1 MIDVPVDRIAFI
13 SHPKAIMHQM
23 PFPKPHLESFENP
36 LRYQMAERYL
46 EKSGMLDRTIRAKA
60 PRAGLND
67 VLSVHSPYLVHA
79 VEILS
84 DIGSGQLGE
93 SAYASP
99 DLLRT
104 ALLAVG
110 GAMKGVDMV
119 LADEVKHAYVFMRPP
134 GHHATSSNSMGL
146 CYFNNMAIATKHA
159 MKDERI
165 QRVSII
171 DFDDHHGNGTSE
183 IFYANPD
190 VQYISIHE
198 YDYENFGLGHYAEIG
213 HGDGRGT
220 NVNIPL
226 VETSPDVS
234 YESAIKR
241 VVEPALKV
249 FKPQLIM
256 VSAGYDAHYADPV
269 GNMNVDSRTYWK
281 FGASINRMVH
291 SLNAKG
297 SVWVLEG
304 GYNPF
309 ALGYSIY
316 ASLEGLSGKPSLA
329 LEDQVEREL
338 NELIVESNIEVID
351 KVLETMNPYWSKKK
365 SNKM

>member
-1 MIDVPVDRIAFI
+1 MIDVSEDKIAFI

-46 EKSGMLDRTIRAKA
+46 EKNGVLNRTLRIKA
-60 PRAGLND
+60 PRASLND
-67 VLSVHSPYLVHA
+67 VLLVHSPYLVNT

-84 DIGSGQLGE
+84 DIGSGQLGD

-110 GAMKGVDMV
+110 GAMKGTDIVISED
-119 LADEVKHAYVFMRPP
+119 VKHAFVFMRPP
-134 GHHATSSNSMGL
+134 GNHATTSNCMGL
-146 CYFNNMAIATKHA
+146 CYFNNVAIAAKHA

-165 QRVSII
+165 KRISII

-183 IFYANPD
+183 IFYTNPD
-190 VQYISIHE
+190 VQYISFHE

-213 HGDGRGT
+213 YGAGKGT
-220 NVNIPL
+220 NVNVPL
-226 VETSPDVS
+226 VESSPDIS
-234 YESAIKR
+234 YETAINR
-241 VVEPALKV
+241 ILEPALKA
-249 FKPQLIM
+249 FRPHLIM

-269 GNMNVDSRTYWK
+269 GNMDVDSRTYWK
-281 FGASINRMVH
+281 FGDSINKMVH
-291 SLNAKG
+291 SLNVIG

-309 ALGYSIY
+309 VLGSSIH
-316 ASLEGLSGKPSLA
+316 ASLDGLSNKPRPH

-338 NELIVESNIEVID
+338 NELTIESNNEVIE
-351 KVLETMNPYWSKKK
+351 KVLETITPFWSKK
-365 SNKM
+365 

>member
-1 MIDVPVDRIAFI
+1 VIDVPEDKIAFI
-13 SHPKAIMHQM
+13 SHPKATMHQM

-46 EKSGMLDRTIRAKA
+46 EQCGVLDRTLRIKA
-60 PRAGLND
+60 PKASLND
-67 VLSVHSPYLVHA
+67 VLLVHSPYLVNT

-104 ALLAVG
+104 ALLATG

-119 LADEVKHAYVFMRPP
+119 LSGGVKHAFVFMRPP
-134 GHHATSSNSMGL
+134 GHHATTSNSMGL
-146 CYFNNMAIATKHA
+146 CYFNNVAIATKHA

-165 QRVSII
+165 KRVSII

-183 IFYANPD
+183 IFYTNPD

-213 HGDGRGT
+213 HGDGKGT

-226 VETSPDVS
+226 VETSPDIS
-234 YESAIKR
+234 YETAIKR
-241 VVEPALKV
+241 VLEPALKA
-249 FKPQLIM
+249 FRPQLVM

-281 FGASINRMVH
+281 FGDSINKAVH
-291 SLNAKG
+291 SLNAAG

-309 ALGYSIY
+309 ALGSSIY
-316 ASLEGLSGKPSLA
+316 ASLDGLSSKPRLE

-351 KVLETMNPYWSKKK
+351 KVLETVTPFWSKK
-365 SNKM
+365 